1 MRQLRFLDWIGQE
14 EDERAEARG
23 SAVVRGYP
31 TGHEETTVADTPT
44 SRSADRSR
52 AQAST
57 GWVGWLVFAG
67 IMMILV
73 GSFQAIDGLIALFK
87 DELYVVRP
95 NGMVINVDYTT
106 WGWTHLLLG
115 VLLIAAGFAVFSGRV
130 WGRTLGVIVAL
141 LSAIANFAFIP
152 AYPIWSLLIIT
163 VDVLVI
169 YALIAHGG
177 ELRED
182 RY

>member
-1 MRQLRFLDWIGQE
+1 VTNT
-14 EDERAEARG
+14 
-23 SAVVRGYP
+23 S
-31 TGHEETTVADTPT
+31 T
-44 SRSADRSR
+44 SRSTDRSR
-52 AQAST
+52 SSTPT
-57 GWVGWLVFAG
+57 GWVGWVAFAG
-67 IMMILV
+67 VMMILAGV
-73 GSFQAIDGLIALFK
+73 FQAIDGLIALFN

-95 NGMVINVDYTT
+95 SGLVIDVDYTA

-115 VLLIAAGFAVFSGRV
+115 VLLIAAGSAVFSGRV
-130 WGRTLGVIVAL
+130 WGRTLGVVAAL
-141 LSAIANFAFIP
+141 LSAIVNFAFIP
-152 AYPIWSLLIIT
+152 AYPVWSLLIIT